1 LSHGKT
7 KWRKKSAKKN
17 QNNNKNKN
25 KNKNKPTNK
34 QTKIP
39 KNKNI
44 KNFKIEKQIIIV

>member
-17 QNNNKNKN
+17 QNNNKN